1 MGQRKTGVEVSD
13 DLKAIRQNTS
23 LAWYFIILV
32 MFLCTVT
39 RCDGYNVGVWATED
53 KETGCEYLVV
63 PLIGG
68 ITPRLGA
75 DGLPICGEVSK

>member
-1 MGQRKTGVEVSD
+1 MSDENKGQAFDRG
-13 DLKAIRQNTS
+13 
-23 LAWYFIILV
+23 FICGFILLV
-32 MFLCTVT
+32 LFLSFAVDCGWV
-39 RCDGYNVGVWATED
+39 RPGDGWKIQD

-63 PLIGG
+63 PLVGG